1 MESFTCKRCNTEA
14 RDGAQCSVCHGRFDF
29 PCSGITES
37 GYRKLG
43 DRKST
48 WKCPSCKGTASPSV
62 VHGKPGS
69 AKSPV
74 LTDIDNIALDIKR
87 LATQM
92 SALPALMSSIK
103 AIQTDI
109 ADLRSVKTDMADLKL
124 LKPELEAVKV
134 SILQQRFQQLES
146 SLHDFDQRSRMNNI
160 EIKGVPVSSTEKL
173 FEIVAKIGRHIG
185 CPIPKEQINYIARIP
200 IRNDKHSK
208 NILLSVQNRY
218 IKEDFVA
225 ASKKYSIT
233 PTDLGIQGDTRIFIN
248 DHLTRQNKMLLTKAK
263 SLARERGFAYV
274 WVKGCKIFVRKSPTS
289 HALNIISEAD
299 LRKIA

>member
-1 MESFTCKRCNTEA
+1 
-14 RDGAQCSVCHGRFDF
+14 
-29 PCSGITES
+29 
-37 GYRKLG
+37 
-43 DRKST
+43 
-48 WKCPSCKGTASPSV
+48 
-62 VHGKPGS
+62 
-69 AKSPV
+69 
-74 LTDIDNIALDIKR
+74 
-87 LATQM
+87 M

-134 SILQQRFQQLES
+134 SVQYVQDTADGLNGRISEIAQEVQGLLMINDQFQILQQRFQQLES

-233 PTDLGIQGDTRIFIN
+233 PTDL
-248 DHLTRQNKMLLTKAK
+248 AK